1 MTETLSVGFVLVA
14 AATLT
19 TLFYVVRWRAWA
31 WNLLVI
37 WLLLFIVSYL
47 LTGTPRSTKWMAIP
61 SRMHGDAKVLWH
73 ASVKNEAI
81 YLLVQQ
87 PRERPIYLT
96 MAWSGQADKQMKSA
110 EMQAMKEGVPLEVD
124 IDKLSKG
131 DVEGPQN
138 DHGKGGSG
146 KGGVGQNG
154 NADSAAD
161 AAGSSSETGGKD
173 TVNAGDGTV
182 GTTGFVNAG
191 GAFHSAHPIDP
202 ETKE

>member
-37 WLLLFIVSYL
+37 WLLLFSVSYL

-73 ASVKNEAI
+73 ASVKDEAI

-87 PRERPIYLT
+87 PRERPIYLA
-96 MAWSGQADKQMKSA
+96 MAWSGRADKQMKSA

-131 DVEGPQN
+131 EVEGPQN
-138 DHGKGGSG
+138 NNGKGGSG
-146 KGGVGQNG
+146 KGGDKGG
-154 NADSAAD
+154 SADSAAD
-161 AAGSSSETGGKD
+161 AAGSSSETAGKG

-191 GAFHSAHPIDP
+191 GAFHPAHPIES

>member
-1 MTETLSVGFVLVA
+1 MTETLSLSFLLVA

-37 WLLLFIVSYL
+37 WLLLFSVNYV

-73 ASVKNEAI
+73 ASLKDEAI

-96 MAWSGQADKQMKSA
+96 MAWSGRADQQMKSA

-131 DVEGPQN
+131 EVEGPQN
-138 DHGKGGSG
+138 DHGEGGSG
-146 KGGVGQNG
+146 KRGDKGGS
-154 NADSAAD
+154 ADSAAD
-161 AAGSSSETGGKD
+161 ASGSSSETAGKG
-173 TVNAGDGTV
+173 TVNAGDATV
-182 GTTGFVNAG
+182 GTTGFVNSG
-191 GAFHSAHPIDP
+191 GAFHPAHPIDS
-202 ETKE
+202 EAKE